1 MEEIKEKLRAFIQ
14 EKFEIDDDPDFTDDV
29 HLFNEGFVDS
39 FGAVEIIHFIEQTYN
54 IEITQKDI
62 TLYPMNTIEEIA
74 EVVENKCICKYS
86 SYSIC
91 FVAACHSDCMLY
103 TYNIYFCTN
112 TETAEKNTAV
122 FLRTVQYFVYSA
134 VFLRTNDGV
143 FPATSCNNYICGN
156 SVSYAKSG

>member
-62 TLYPMNTIEEIA
+62 TLYPMNTIKEIA
-74 EVVENKCICKYS
+74 EVVENKLS
-86 SYSIC
+86 
-91 FVAACHSDCMLY
+91 
-103 TYNIYFCTN
+103 
-112 TETAEKNTAV
+112 
-122 FLRTVQYFVYSA
+122 
-134 VFLRTNDGV
+134 
-143 FPATSCNNYICGN
+143 
-156 SVSYAKSG
+156 